1 MILRCLVVDD
11 EPLARSL
18 LGEYIGKLNFLE
30 LIASCSSPLQAME
43 FLENSQIDIIFLDIQ
58 MPELT
63 GISFLKIL
71 HKKPQVILTTA
82 YSQYALESYDLD
94 VMDYLLKP
102 ITFERFLKSV
112 NKVKSGLF
120 TQSGGNQEGKEPSS
134 GNPST
139 EKVYPQFVF
148 IKDGTKMVKVNLS
161 EIKYIEG
168 LKDYVTIYT
177 KTQKITSLQRMKML
191 EDELPPHLFMR
202 IHHSYIIALSE
213 IEVVHKTEV
222 KIGENWIPISE
233 TYKKALRDYVERNHI
248 QSNGDNSLLIS

>member
-1 MILRCLVVDD
+1 MVENPIRCLVVDD

-18 LGEYIGKLNFLE
+18 IGEYISKLDFLE
-30 LIASCSSPLQAME
+30 LVASCPSPLQAME
-43 FLENSQIDIIFLDIQ
+43 YLDKNQIDILFLDIQ

-71 HKKPQVILTTA
+71 EKKPLVILTTA

-102 ITFERFLKSV
+102 ITFERFFKSV
-112 NKVKSGLF
+112 NKAKARLVS
-120 TQSGGNQEGKEPSS
+120 
-134 GNPST
+134 NPSEIKESPSVNKEENT
-139 EKVYPQFVF
+139 IEKTYPSFVF
-148 IKDGTKMVKVNLS
+148 IKDGTKMIKVNLS

-168 LKDYVTIYT
+168 LKDYVSIYT

-222 KIGENWIPISE
+222 KIGDNWIPISE
-233 TYKKALRDYVERNHI
+233 TYKKNLKDYIDRNHI
-248 QSNGDNSLLIS
+248 QSHGENL